1 MNVIAYE
8 SLKIDR
14 QIGQGNFGV
23 VNLAYWNGKRLMTR
37 SCKHVTTFLLDATL
51 QELLWLARN

>member
-1 MNVIAYE
+1 MGIEDSFMLHQFVDFSGMNVIAYE

-23 VNLAYWNGKRLMTR
+23 VNLAYWNGKR
-37 SCKHVTTFLLDATL
+37 
-51 QELLWLARN
+51 